1 MTKADLV
8 KKLSDDA
15 EVSKAKAEVIL
26 NAFIKHLMVLLKKG
40 DKLTLPGFGTFLVTK
55 RAAREGINPQTKAKI
70 KIPAKRVPKF
80 KAGSLLKK
88 TVAK

>member
-8 KKLSDDA
+8 KKIAD
-15 EVSKAKAEVIL
+15 ETEISKAKAEVVL
-26 NAFIKHLMVLLKKG
+26 NAFIKHVMVLLKKG
-40 DKLTLPGFGTFLVTK
+40 DKLALPGFGTFFVTK
-55 RAAREGINPQTKAKI
+55 RAAREGINPQTKTKI

>member
-8 KKLSDDA
+8 KKIADEA
-15 EVSKAKAEVIL
+15 GISKAKAEVVL
-26 NAFIKHLMVLLKKG
+26 NAFIKQLMALLKKG
-40 DKLTLPGFGTFLVTK
+40 DKLTLPGFGSFYVAK

-80 KAGSLLKK
+80 RPGSLLKAS
-88 TVAK
+88 VAK